1 MIDNVE
7 VQDRL
12 GVNMLIITF
21 SQGNVNQTNAQP
33 NLFIMNYIEKS
44 DAFFNAVS
52 KILMSV
58 KNDKDV
64 KADIEVKKIEVQA
77 RQADAFMR
85 IADNIS
91 NKQTNQPER
100 KEFNEKKEQLLKQ

>member
-1 MIDNVE
+1 
-7 VQDRL
+7 
-12 GVNMLIITF
+12 
-21 SQGNVNQTNAQP
+21 
-33 NLFIMNYIEKS
+33 MNYIEKS

-100 KEFNEKKEQLLKQ
+100 KDDYISQLQRLKQLLDSGVITQQEFNEKKEQLLKQ